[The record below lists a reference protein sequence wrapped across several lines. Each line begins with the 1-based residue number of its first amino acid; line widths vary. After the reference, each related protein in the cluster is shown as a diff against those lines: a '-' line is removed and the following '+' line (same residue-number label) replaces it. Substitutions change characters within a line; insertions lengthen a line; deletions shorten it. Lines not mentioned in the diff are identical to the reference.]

1 VSDAR
6 TEVRSE
12 AVPPV
17 AIGLGPAFG
26 VWTAAWLLGSLVA
39 APLAVL
45 AMGADFD
52 DLTIPELLVATAAT
66 WAVFIAGLI
75 VASHR
80 FGTADPVT
88 DYALSFRPIDL
99 VGIPAGL
106 AAQLLVIPVLY
117 IPLQHWW
124 PDTFS
129 DEKLEERASELVDK
143 AGGFNT
149 VVLVLLVVVGAPIV
163 EELVYRGLLQRSIST
178 VIGAVPALI
187 VTSAWF
193 ALIHPSPVEFPGL
206 FVAGIAFGIGVVVT
220 RRIGMGLVTHA
231 AFNATAVVM
240 ALRDG

>member
-1 VSDAR
+1 MSDAR
-6 TEVRSE
+6 TPVHL
-12 AVPPV
+12 PPAPPI
-17 AIGLGPAFG
+17 AIGVVPAFG
-26 VWTAAWLLGSLVA
+26 VWVAAWLLGAIAA
-39 APLAVL
+39 APLAVV

-52 DLTIPELLVATAAT
+52 NLTIPEMLIATAAT

-80 FGTADPVT
+80 FGTGDPLS
-88 DYALSFRPIDL
+88 DYAVSFRPIDL
-99 VGIPAGL
+99 VGIPVGVAV
-106 AAQLLVIPVLY
+106 QLLVIPLLY
-117 IPLQHWW
+117 VPLQHWW
-124 PDTFS
+124 PETFS
-129 DEKLEERASELVDK
+129 DDKLDERASELVDK

-149 VVLVLLVVVGAPIV
+149 VLLVLLVVVGAPIV
-163 EELVYRGLLQRSIST
+163 EELVYRGLLQRSVST

-231 AFNATAVVM
+231 AFNAAAVVV
-240 ALRDG
+240 ALRAD